1 MSRFAILGDE
11 VGEEKSKDKKTSNPK
26 AAVKAAVAAPAA
38 AAPVEAAAAQKQPK
52 NKEVKKTDAPTGG
65 GSQEE
70 KDGGYKK
77 ENSKRENKKKDP
89 EASYD
94 RTKKDPKRKENKDK
108 PGDPQG
114 RPKIIAIIAEKD
126 SAAVAGVAASS
137 DAVSDAA
144 SENNNNNEDVEVIV
158 VPAEPP
164 KKTFADFEREREE
177 ARASLLKPKEGRK
190 ADTVK
195 GTVVVNDET
204 KDATARFYNAGASV
218 KESSAKGE
226 KKAKKVFED
235 VQFGTGDKGTPRPRE
250 FTPST
255 TPRSFG
261 GGAGDRKGKP
271 NANDFGPSLSASLGK
286 K

>member
-38 AAPVEAAAAQKQPK
+38 APVEAAAAQKQPK
-52 NKEVKKTDAPTGG
+52 KEVKKTDAPTSGG
-65 GSQEE
+65 PGDREE
-70 KDGGYKK
+70 KEYKK
-77 ENSKRENKKKDP
+77 DNSKRENYKKKDP
-89 EASYD
+89 EASGD

-108 PGDPQG
+108 PGDPEG
-114 RPKIIAIIAEKD
+114 RAKIIAIKAEKD

-137 DAVSDAA
+137 DAASDAA

-158 VPAEPP
+158 VPVEPP

-204 KDATARFYNAGASV
+204 KDATARFYNAGASA
-218 KESSAKGE
+218 KESAAKGSE

-261 GGAGDRKGKP
+261 AGAGDRKGKP